1 MKNLSSLLHPI
12 KLDKGVEI
20 KGNLLLAP
28 MAGFTDAA
36 LRHVATMHG
45 ADFCFTE
52 MVSCEALVRKNEK
65 TLHLLKKADNES
77 NYGIQLFTPSPER
90 AADSVKKLLPFNP
103 FLIDLN
109 CGCPVP
115 KITKNSAGS
124 ALMREPE
131 KIGAIVAAIV
141 QALATAGYSIPVTVK
156 MRTGWDFSSINF
168 MKAAEYAVKSGA
180 KMITIHGRTKTQ
192 GYSGKADWE
201 AIKIAKENLG
211 VPVIGSG
218 DLFTPESC
226 IQMLEE
232 TGCDGV
238 MVARGAVGRP
248 WIFREIKELLTG
260 GDRAFENI
268 TVKEKINIA
277 KLHLELAIKYT
288 GEKIAVN
295 EMKKQL
301 CSYIKGVTGAAVY
314 RNSLV
319 RCQSA
324 QEYMELF
331 KQIEAEL

>member
-1 MKNLSSLLHPI
+1 MKDFSSLLHPI
-12 KLDKGVEI
+12 KLDEGVEI
-20 KGNLLLAP
+20 QGNLLLAP

-36 LRHVATMHG
+36 LRHVATMYG

-52 MVSCEALVRKNEK
+52 MVSCEALVRENEK

-90 AADSVKKLLPFNP
+90 ASASVKKLLPFRP
-103 FLIDLN
+103 LLIDLN

-141 QALATAGYSIPVTVK
+141 QALATEGYNIPVTVK

-168 MKAAEYAVKSGA
+168 MKVAECAVKSGA

-201 AIKIAKENLG
+201 AIKTAKENLG

-232 TGCDGV
+232 TGCDGI

-248 WIFREIKELLTG
+248 WIFQEIKELLTE
-260 GDRAFENI
+260 DKTFENI
-268 TVKEKINIA
+268 TVKEKISIA
-277 KLHLELAIKYT
+277 KLHLELAIKYI

-295 EMKKQL
+295 EMKKHL
-301 CSYIKGVTGAAVY
+301 CAYIKGIAGAAVY
-314 RNSLV
+314 RNILV